1 MRRPRV
7 AEIVRRHRTLLDLV
21 DEAVLG
27 IGSRPARLLLT
38 MVGTVVGIGALVATL
53 GLGQTAAGQITDR
66 FDAVSATRV
75 LVTAAP
81 EATNGAQDDGS
92 AAALP

>member
-1 MRRPRV
+1 MRTLRV
-7 AEIVRRHRTLLDLV
+7 IRRHGTLLDLV

-53 GLGQTAAGQITDR
+53 GAGS
-66 FDAVSATRV
+66 VSQNRRIF
-75 LVTAAP
+75 
-81 EATNGAQDDGS
+81 
-92 AAALP
+92 